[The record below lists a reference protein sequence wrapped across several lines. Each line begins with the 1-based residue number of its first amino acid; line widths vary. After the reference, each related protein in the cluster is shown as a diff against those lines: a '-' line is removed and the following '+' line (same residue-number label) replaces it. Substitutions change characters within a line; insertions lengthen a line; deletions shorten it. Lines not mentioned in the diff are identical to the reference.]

1 MAVDLIVHVRRGY
14 DGRRTVRYVSEVLE
28 VLPPGDTERPAVNR
42 LFLPHSATG
51 RAVAAHTPSPA
62 LAAKLQRGGLSPA
75 LLEQNSVATGA
86 WR

>member
-1 MAVDLIVHVRRGY
+1 
-14 DGRRTVRYVSEVLE
+14 

-42 LFLPHSATG
+42 LFLPHSVTG

-62 LAAKLQRGGLSPA
+62 LAAMLQRGGLSPA
-75 LLEQNSVATGA
+75 LLEQHGTVAGA